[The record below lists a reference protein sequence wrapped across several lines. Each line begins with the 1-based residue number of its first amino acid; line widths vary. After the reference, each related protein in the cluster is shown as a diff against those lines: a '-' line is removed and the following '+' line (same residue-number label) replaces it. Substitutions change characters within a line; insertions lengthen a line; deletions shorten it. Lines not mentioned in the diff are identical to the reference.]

1 MASISSSYEHDTIGE
16 IAGVQPIWEKDSA
29 RKTCNDCNLKFTI
42 RRRRHHCRRCGRLF
56 CKKCSGEKL
65 KLEKYVSPFGIMEN
79 SKDEKLR
86 VCDKC
91 FTSIVKASVD
101 NNFNTRARRRTATL
115 EKAQKF
121 LNSPS
126 PGPVKFSSSG
136 NSPSNLSVNISDDND
151 LSSSFASSTELLH
164 DDSED
169 EAETQ
174 ADYADS
180 ESNTNNQFK
189 LTSREHSLTAIDG
202 ASNTSLIYNNNI
214 LNATKKTVK
223 NISSQL
229 LDWQKSN
236 MRSNEIALESSIAAL
251 KSEIADLEKLIHGK
265 QGIQDDAIRLNETI
279 SDTIETNEKKDKS
292 TMHKETAANIQHFQV
307 LNEQLMREQIEQKF
321 PASMRWVLR
330 MQPEKN
336 LFLGIRDID
345 IESITAK
352 FDIKGRK
359 GGIRL
364 HVYDVEAAISV
375 YELKICGSTQTAK
388 MLSNILSPT
397 RIDLKVYGE
406 WLMPL
411 IFDKKA
417 QAWTVSKKAIFKLKI
432 KKSVGGV
439 SAIKLPDKLISWLL
453 NTFLP
458 QVIKDAIISSLPIQI
473 GDLVQDDITTI
484 ELSGC
489 INIKNDLPISVW
501 QAKLHKDTSLAKFA
515 RSKLGVTKDEA
526 ERLYRTTRH
535 SAGRAAGFGT
545 KVSMRGL
552 HKFRLKYAS
561 CSDEDVALLLNT
573 VEKVVN
579 PTVQPTGWLNDI
591 VSKADELALKSQTV
605 NIDINDIN
613 ILFDLYTFVHAIV
626 EIEME
631 VLENDIRVQEE
642 RMLTEANTKSK
653 RQGKLSEVSN
663 EKESDAVLRARSNYE
678 IAKSASKLTFT
689 GVDVAISII
698 EKVSMDLKILIRG
711 GTDGLALVSLDD
723 LAISFHLLS
732 FFEVIFPEQV
742 VQFMHMAMT
751 GANGPGK
758 EEYKFSYFPIFGKTR
773 IETPVEL
780 VLGHTKLE
788 FLSGLLTGYSKR
800 LCLQFGSELL
810 NELLNQSNQ
819 MDAGKEVTKEKSSSE
834 VSRKMEPAEGE
845 DETALLK
852 YLIPYFLNDDH
863 DLLVQTYG
871 VSLELARVDG
881 YKLGMALKRARRR
894 TPSANG
900 ETSEKQLKQNT
911 MISFQITMSFT
922 HLIKKL

>member
-1 MASISSSYEHDTIGE
+1 MASVSSPYEDNTMIE
-16 IAGVQPIWEKDSA
+16 ATSAEPMWENDSA
-29 RKTCNDCNLKFTI
+29 RKTCNDCKLKFTI

-65 KLEKYVSPFGIMEN
+65 KLAKYISPFGIMEN
-79 SKDEKLR
+79 TKDEKLR
-86 VCDKC
+86 VCDTC
-91 FTSIVKASVD
+91 FTSVVKASVD
-101 NNFNTRARRRTATL
+101 KSFNTRARRRTATL

-121 LNSPS
+121 LNSTS

-136 NSPSNLSVNISDDND
+136 RSTPYISDVSSDD
-151 LSSSFASSTELLH
+151 GVLSASFASSMELLN
-164 DDSED
+164 DDSDD
-169 EAETQ
+169 EVETQ
-174 ADYADS
+174 TGYADS
-180 ESNTNNQFK
+180 ESSKNKQADV
-189 LTSREHSLTAIDG
+189 TSRDHSLTVADRV
-202 ASNTSLIYNNNI
+202 SNASLIYNKNI
-214 LNATKKTVK
+214 INATKKTVK
-223 NISSQL
+223 NISLQL

-236 MRSNEIALESSIAAL
+236 IRSNEIALESTIAAL
-251 KSEIADLEKLIHGK
+251 KSEITDLEKLIHGK
-265 QGIQDDAIRLNETI
+265 QGLQNDAIKVGETE
-279 SDTIETNEKKDKS
+279 SDDMETNGKKVNS
-292 TMHKETAANIQHFQV
+292 NMHAETAANIMQLEV
-307 LNEQLMREQIEQKF
+307 LNERLMREQIEQQF
-321 PASMRWVLR
+321 PVSMRWVLR

-345 IESITAK
+345 IESVTAK

-364 HVYDVEAAISV
+364 HVHNVEAAISV

-417 QAWTVSKKAIFKLKI
+417 QAWTVSKEAIFKLKI

-458 QVIKDAIISSLPIQI
+458 KVIKDAIISSLPMQI

-579 PTVQPTGWLNDI
+579 PTVGPTGWLNDI
-591 VSKADELALKSQTV
+591 VRKADELAVKSQTV
-605 NIDINDIN
+605 NIEINDVN

-642 RMLTEANTKSK
+642 KMLTEAKTKSK
-653 RQGKLSEVSN
+653 RLKIVGGLGSE
-663 EKESDAVLRARSNYE
+663 KDSDAVLRARNNFE
-678 IAKSASKLTFT
+678 LAKSASKLTFT
-689 GVDVAISII
+689 GLDVAISII
-698 EKVSMDLKILIRG
+698 EKVSMNLKILIRG
-711 GTDGLALVSLDD
+711 GADGLALLSLDD

-758 EEYKFSYFPIFGKTR
+758 DEYKFSYFPIFGKTR

-780 VLGHTKLE
+780 VLGHTKVE
-788 FLSGLLTGYSKR
+788 FLSGLLTGFSKR
-800 LCLQFGSELL
+800 LCVQFGSELL
-810 NELLNQSNQ
+810 NELLNKS
-819 MDAGKEVTKEKSSSE
+819 KEEDIGEEITKENSSGE
-834 VSRKMEPAEGE
+834 VSEKMEPGE
-845 DETALLK
+845 DKDETAVLK

-863 DLLVQTYG
+863 DLLLQTHG
-871 VSLELARVDG
+871 VSLELARIDG
-881 YKLGMALKRARRR
+881 YKLGMALKPA
-894 TPSANG
+894 PSRVSNASG
-900 ETSEKQLKQNT
+900 ETLEKEQKRNT